1 MFCRLAALSSVRIRA
16 IYNHLGDGKGLGL
29 DVMPAESIKDYDGKI
44 IVTTLLGVENQIEE
58 LRRIGVKDEQIMI
71 L

>member
-1 MFCRLAALSSVRIRA
+1 
-16 IYNHLGDGKGLGL
+16 
-29 DVMPAESIKDYDGKI
+29 MPAESIKDYDGKI